1 MQLHCILKRFA
12 RRMSNAVQTALMFAR
27 RRTPFFVGS
36 FAASV
41 VLLASACGS
50 DGNTPQSAREVGHGV
65 GSDWDVVEAGG
76 DVRWLPV
83 LATRDLAVGVKRI
96 AFSLDGLRANE
107 PAPTIRVSLFALDAD
122 RELPRSVQYA
132 RFIPY
137 DPGVG
142 ITAHAHANSSVSD
155 RALPVGR
162 GVYVAPIQLDAA
174 GLWGVLLEMSSD
186 EAEEEARI
194 RFSVRERPSAPRV
207 GEPAPSIDSRT
218 RSQAESLAEL
228 TSDPDPEPGL
238 YAVSIAEALEQ
249 GRPLLLAFATP
260 AYCHSRTCAP
270 VLDTVKAVWR
280 EFSDRINGI
289 HVEVFEN
296 PDNPQRLVES
306 EAFAAWRLP
315 SEPWVF
321 VIDADGVIRYAFEGA
336 VTEAELRSAV
346 EWVVQESGT

>member
-12 RRMSNAVQTALMFAR
+12 RGLSNAARYPLMFSAGR
-27 RRTPFFVGS
+27 RWNRAGCLAIAV
-36 FAASV
+36 AV
-41 VLLASACGS
+41 LASACGE
-50 DGNTPQSAREVGHGV
+50 DGTSQQSAQESGAGP
-65 GSDWDVVEAGG
+65 GSAWDVVEAGG
-76 DVRWLPV
+76 EVRWLPV

-96 AFSLDGLRANE
+96 AFSLDGLQPNE
-107 PAPTIRVSLFALDAD
+107 PAPTIRVSLYALDAD
-122 RELPRSVQYA
+122 RERPRSVQYA

-142 ITAHAHANSSVSD
+142 IVAHGHANSSVSD

-174 GLWGVLLEMSSD
+174 GLWGMLLEMSSG
-186 EAEEEARI
+186 EAEEEARV
-194 RFSVRERPSAPRV
+194 RFSVRERPSSPRV
-207 GEPAPSIDSRT
+207 GERAPSIDSRT
-218 RSQAESLAEL
+218 RSQVESLQEL

-238 YAVSIAEALEQ
+238 YAISIAEALEQ

-260 AYCHSRTCAP
+260 AFCHSRTCAP
-270 VLDTVKAVWR
+270 VLNTVKTVWR

-289 HVEVFEN
+289 HIEVFEN

-306 EAFAAWRLP
+306 EAFVAWRLP

-346 EWVVQESGT
+346 EWVVQDSG